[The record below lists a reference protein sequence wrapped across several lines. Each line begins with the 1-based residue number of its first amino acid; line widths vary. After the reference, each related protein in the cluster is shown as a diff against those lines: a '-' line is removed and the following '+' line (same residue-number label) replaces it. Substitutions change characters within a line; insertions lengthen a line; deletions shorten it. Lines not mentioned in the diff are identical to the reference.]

1 MRCTEVPTKSEGEDG
16 NHSCH
21 GHQIVSSTLLFDKVH
36 IQRGSC
42 LQSCEILASFA
53 MIACGNDGWM
63 SSLSLTKATWVR
75 QALPLL
81 RLRCPLVWLLR
92 RKLPLPLPPWNKD
105 TKVSSKLMQSGCSPA
120 GTRAAQLSYNCQ
132 TAWAW
137 FCNLG
142 IRKRDRFWS
151 RNLNSKTVS
160 LSEPHVR
167 FLS

>member
-1 MRCTEVPTKSEGEDG
+1 MPTKGEGEDG
-16 NHSCH
+16 NSACH
-21 GHQIVSSTLLFDKVH
+21 EHQIVPSTLLFDKVH

-42 LQSCEILASFA
+42 WLSCEILASIA
-53 MIACGNDGWM
+53 TIACGNNGWVP
-63 SSLSLTKATWVR
+63 SLSLIKATWER
-75 QALPLL
+75 QAPPLL

-151 RNLNSKTVS
+151 RNLSSKTVS